1 MENNLTIVI
10 EYESLGKQFNIY
22 EPTTDTLLVSENL
35 TEGLVLLNDFLMKN
49 NLIEK
54 DILKTDSIKYQ
65 LDSSTMKAM
74 IDSNVKLI
82 KKLSRGPSDFQIS
95 KDKFGSSPLAT
106 ATKSFSSNLSQSQ
119 GNSSKLKSNINKVLE
134 EESRFNSYK
143 SSFIGGSKFGKGFK
157 KSKFK

>member
-10 EYESLGKQFNIY
+10 EYESSGKQFNIY

-65 LDSSTMKAM
+65 LDSATMKAM

-82 KKLSRGPSDFQIS
+82 KKIKQRS
-95 KDKFGSSPLAT
+95 
-106 ATKSFSSNLSQSQ
+106 
-119 GNSSKLKSNINKVLE
+119 
-134 EESRFNSYK
+134 
-143 SSFIGGSKFGKGFK
+143 
-157 KSKFK
+157 